1 MSTIIYTIWIV
12 IRLVCSSDV
21 YEIEN
26 GTIFISTN
34 GNDTDTCGTFLNP
47 CGTFYFASINST
59 YSRGDDRYGKDFY
72 VIDGQNSVQIQK
84 YINNM
89 KTTNNTIYF
98 HPCLPSQTIC
108 VGAWE
113 KCKIMFNASL
123 IHSMN
128 DWYPE
133 VCDDEYLYSKLFA
146 SAPFIKSGH
155 GNYFDGNYNYNVG
168 DTIFVNLI
176 IDKYSNKKIKSSNLS
191 LAHSPWAMFGSLVE
205 CYNCSFINISFY
217 CLQSTNSYTGH
228 DYTLV
233 AYSNF
238 LINIQQLILV
248 DVIISD
254 VYITCDSISA
264 MFQFI
269 VHHLSGTYDDLQ
281 LSNVYM
287 SNIWST
293 YSVFVTDSMSISVTD
308 SVFSNINTQSDIFGE
323 QERGNFR
330 INITNT
336 NFSYINTAIYV
347 SFQNKIDYA
356 NPTEIYIE
364 DVNFLISNTLFY
376 GEENSLI
383 VVDTI
388 SYVQYNNI
396 NVIY

>member
-128 DWYPE
+128 DWYPD
-133 VCDDEYLYSKLFA
+133 VCDDEYLYSKLFDSVPPNLQYA
-146 SAPFIKSGH
+146 
-155 GNYFDGNYNYNVG
+155 NYWDGYYNYNFG
-168 DTIFVNLI
+168 GTIFVNLI
-176 IDKYSNKKIKSSNLS
+176 IDNYNNNKIKSANFS
-191 LAHSPWAMFGSLVE
+191 LAYSPWDMFGSLVK
-205 CYNCSFINISFY
+205 CYNCSFRNISFY
-217 CLQSTNSYTGH
+217 CPQSANLYVIKH
-228 DYTLV
+228 VIDRKLV

-264 MFQFI
+264 MFQLTPSTNAI
-269 VHHLSGTYDDLQ
+269 TGRSADLELLNVHL
-281 LSNVYM
+281 
-287 SNIWST
+287 SNIWSN
-293 YSVFVTDSMSISVTD
+293 YSVFVTDSISILIND

-323 QERGNFR
+323 QEKGNFEVR
-330 INITNT
+330 IMNT
-336 NFSYINTAIYV
+336 NFSYINNAIYV
-347 SFQNKIDYA
+347 SFENKITYYA
-356 NPTEIYIE
+356 NPTEI
-364 DVNFLISNTLFY
+364 
-376 GEENSLI
+376 
-383 VVDTI
+383 
-388 SYVQYNNI
+388 
-396 NVIY
+396 